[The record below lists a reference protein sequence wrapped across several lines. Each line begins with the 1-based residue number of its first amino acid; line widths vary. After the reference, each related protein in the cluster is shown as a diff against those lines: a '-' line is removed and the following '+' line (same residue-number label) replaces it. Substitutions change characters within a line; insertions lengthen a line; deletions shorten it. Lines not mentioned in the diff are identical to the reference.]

1 MIFIATVRMYCRNDC
16 LYLFLFQESGS
27 SFSPED
33 ERAWLKNRHD
43 KLKKTLRVLTSGPDR
58 MLKCIETK
66 NHSEFVYV
74 NELLAYV
81 CTLHRW
87 LQSVIWGCT

>member
-1 MIFIATVRMYCRNDC
+1 MC
-16 LYLFLFQESGS
+16 LFLFQESGS
-27 SFSPED
+27 SFSPEA

-74 NELLAYV
+74 NEILTYAGCVTIDTYMH
-81 CTLHRW
+81 LHKALMW
-87 LQSVIWGCT
+87 S